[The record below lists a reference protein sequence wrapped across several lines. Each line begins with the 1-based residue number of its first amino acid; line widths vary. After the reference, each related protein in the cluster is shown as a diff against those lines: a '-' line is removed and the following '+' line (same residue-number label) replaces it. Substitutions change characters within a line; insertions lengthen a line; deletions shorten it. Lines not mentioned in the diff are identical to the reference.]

1 MRHHRETHSNRH
13 GHFNRFRIPDAHR
26 YAVTDL
32 DGYVHA
38 NRHRN
43 CNGDI
48 YADDHINSNPYR
60 DGNCDVNTDPYR
72 NGNCDCDIDRNGDID
87 ADGHINSNGH
97 RDCDADRNRNGDIDT
112 DATSTATAT
121 ATSTP
126 TRTATATATA
136 TSTATATATSTPT
149 ATATA
154 TPTATPTCAPSGNAR
169 MPEGT
174 AAAGAMFVSDSSNQR
189 VLEYLPP
196 FTTGMCAST
205 VFGQPDFTTSGQN
218 VTQNGMG
225 NPEATAFDGAGNLW
239 SGDFYFGR
247 VIEFVPPFSNGM
259 DASLSSVSR
268 ISRPM
273 AVRAGYPRRRAI

>member
-1 MRHHRETHSNRH
+1 MRQSATFTAISL
-13 GHFNRFRIPDAHR
+13 FA
-26 YAVTDL
+26 AL
-32 DGYVHA
+32 SA
-38 NRHRN
+38 LLLQ
-43 CNGDI
+43 
-48 YADDHINSNPYR
+48 A
-60 DGNCDVNTDPYR
+60 CDPCPSCATTAKHTPTATATSTASVSPTPI
-72 NGNCDCDIDRNGDID
+72 GTPSPTSTATFTPTGT
-87 ADGHINSNGH
+87 ATATS
-97 RDCDADRNRNGDIDT
+97 T
-112 DATSTATAT
+112 PTATSTATAT
-121 ATSTP
+121 ATPTP
-126 TRTATATATA
+126 
-136 TSTATATATSTPT
+136 TATATATSTPT

-154 TPTATPTCAPSGNAR
+154 TPTATPTCAPSGNSR

-174 AAAGAMFVSDSSNQR
+174 AAVGAMFVSDSSNQR

-259 DASLSSVSR
+259 DAS
-268 ISRPM
+268 
-273 AVRAGYPRRRAI
+273 